1 MHSLCFRSG
10 LTKCCCCG
18 TAVINRNTNKCVAT
32 KHNISFELQTGT
44 PEVHIQEM
52 TGLHRVQ
59 FSNAQLFP
67 EEKTGKIEGRHLASL
82 A

>member
-1 MHSLCFRSG
+1 MHSLCVRSG

-18 TAVINRNTNKCVAT
+18 SAVINRNTNKRVAT
-32 KHNISFELQTGT
+32 KHNISFEM

-59 FSNAQLFP
+59 FSNIQLVQ
-67 EEKTGKIEGRHLASL
+67 EERTGKIEGRHLASL
-82 A
+82 V